1 MSSIGRLC
9 RRAVF
14 LAAAVCFSATAL
26 ALEPDEIALVVNK
39 QVPAS
44 RTLAESYARQR
55 QLPPNRIIEIDLN
68 PVDVDRPAEEMP
80 FNDYQPQVA
89 KPVREFLEKNQL
101 QRKVKC
107 LVTFWG
113 VPLRIGRRVLTD
125 AEKDELKKIENE
137 LKATVGDPLKPDRG
151 TIIEQV
157 RVLEAMATSL
167 APPYRPPVGDDLNQL
182 SQRVNLDATAIVQ
195 ALTQSRDQRLRN
207 DKFPRMIAIVEHLVG
222 SKRVRQ
228 MMVQPA
234 VARLAPR
241 PVSKADADAAEQELL
256 KYLAQM
262 EPTDPYDPTPSDRE
276 RARQISFKHLGR
288 LGYANVLYAQAQAFG
303 TEQSESALD
312 SELSLVWWK
321 GYNRA
326 KWVQNPLHYKFQAN
340 MRKRQMAP
348 SVPLLM
354 VTRLDGPSV
363 QIVSDVIATS
373 IKVEAAGIQGQVA
386 LDARG
391 RAPIPPEQWDE
402 FAPNSD
408 HYAVYD
414 QSIRNLANL
423 LRQKTR
429 LDLTFDDKDSLIPE
443 NSLKNIAVY
452 CGWYSLQH
460 YVKPG
465 TFAPGAVGFHIASSE
480 LVSLHNPNE
489 KGWVRGLMNDGVVA
503 ALGPVAEPFLESF
516 PFADE
521 FVPLLMTGR
530 LTLAEVYW
538 RTVPMTSWMLTCVGD
553 PLYNPYK
560 AEPPLRAADLPPP
573 LQGALMS
580 NVEPPAAT
588 QATNQ

>member
-1 MSSIGRLC
+1 MSCIRRTG
-9 RRAVF
+9 RRAAF
-14 LAAAVCFSATAL
+14 IAGAFCLSATVF
-26 ALEPDEIALVVNK
+26 ALEPDEIALVVNA

-55 QLPPNRIIEIDLN
+55 HIPDGRIIEINRD
-68 PVDVDRPAEEMP
+68 PGDVNSPAEEMP
-80 FNDYQPQVA
+80 FNEYQPQVA
-89 KPVREFLEKNQL
+89 KPVREFLEKNL
-101 QRKVKC
+101 LRKKVKC

-151 TIIEQV
+151 TIIAEV
-157 RVLEAMATSL
+157 GALEAMATSL
-167 APPYRPPVGDDLNQL
+167 VPDFRPPVGDDLGTL
-182 SQRVNLDATAIVQ
+182 SRRVDLDATVVVE
-195 ALTQSRDQRLRN
+195 ALNANRDPRLRN
-207 DKFPRMIAIVEHLVG
+207 DKFPRMIALVEHLVG

-228 MMVQPA
+228 MMIQPK

-241 PVSKADADAAEQELL
+241 PVNKADADAAAQELM
-256 KYLAQM
+256 KFQAEI
-262 EPTDPYDPTPSDRE
+262 EPADPFDPTLADRE
-276 RARQISFKHLGR
+276 RAREISFKHMGR
-288 LGYANVLYAQAQAFG
+288 LGYAYVLNNQVQAFA
-303 TEQSESALD
+303 TEQTESALD
-312 SELSLVWWK
+312 SELSLLWWK
-321 GYNRA
+321 GYARS
-326 KWVQNPLHYKFQAN
+326 KWVQNPLHYKFQAM

-348 SVPLLM
+348 TMPLLM
-354 VTRLDGPSV
+354 VMRLDAPSV
-363 QIVSDVIATS
+363 QIVSDLIATS
-373 IKVEAAGIQGQVA
+373 IKVEAAGLQGQVA

-391 RAPIPPEQWDE
+391 RAVIPPEQWDE
-402 FAPNSD
+402 FGPNSD

-443 NSLKNIAVY
+443 NSLKDIAVY

-503 ALGPVAEPFLESF
+503 ALGPVAEPYLESF

-521 FVPLLMTGR
+521 FVPLLMTGK

-538 RTVPMTSWMLTCVGD
+538 RTTPMTSWMLTCVGD
-553 PLYNPYK
+553 PLYTPFKTNS
-560 AEPPLRAADLPPP
+560 PLRVADLPAP
-573 LQGALMS
+573 LQGALLG
-580 NVEPPAAT
+580 NVEAPAAT